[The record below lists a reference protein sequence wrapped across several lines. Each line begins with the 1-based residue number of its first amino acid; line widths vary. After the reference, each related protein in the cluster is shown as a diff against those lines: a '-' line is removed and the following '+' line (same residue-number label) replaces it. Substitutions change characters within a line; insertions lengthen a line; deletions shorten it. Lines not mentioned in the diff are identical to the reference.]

1 MALKGPV
8 TLVSCHQDIFELAAC
23 RILERAESLPNLTNT
38 IVLLPDLQFAARLR
52 RQLLLQAG
60 KNDCAALL
68 GPVITTAEQWL
79 CEQYPIEQSIPGRA
93 QRELM
98 LVEVLMQ
105 HPGFFRGSNPWQL
118 GANLVS
124 LFDELTVNRVSIP
137 DDLPAFTEHLKTAY
151 GIEDQLPEPLGME
164 ASIVHRLWQ
173 AWHTQLGSNH
183 MLDPGLASLQ
193 RMSLN
198 RQQADAHFYFFVGF
212 DSISTA
218 EYEWIDSLLASDRA
232 ECLLYQHG
240 YSINNSTLS
249 PIQAPIQILVQ
260 QAPPCSSKQAASQC
274 LDAVFQTGSISLPE
288 RAATMRKTCPESPL
302 RDYMAIFAANSAEQ
316 EARAIDLQVRQ
327 WLLQGKCLIGI
338 VTEDRRLARRVRALL
353 ERAGIKL
360 LDTGGWAL
368 STTSAAAVLER
379 WLETIEEDFAHQ
391 PLLDVL
397 KSPFMFPDDDREQLE
412 STVYR
417 LEHDIILHEQIARGL
432 QRYRSQIARR
442 LQRLQT
448 SWTADTAEQLNV
460 LLNRLDQA
468 ADPLRDYADGKT
480 ASPLL
485 LLQALRDSLTRAG
498 IWSAF
503 ETDLAGQRIIH
514 EWQLLG
520 DAASHCT
527 LEMNWIEFRAWLG
540 AALERHVFRPATT
553 DSPVLLLT
561 LQQAQLGQFEAL
573 VMGACDREYLPS
585 GTAKS
590 PFFNDPVR
598 QDLGLPVWPLRY
610 AEQLQRFR
618 RLLESAPDILL
629 TWHQQANGETRLPAT
644 WLEMLQTFHQ
654 LAWGDKLESSSL
666 GQLLQQSGTQVRG
679 NNPSSTP
686 VPATF
691 PRPTVPAALLPER
704 LSVSAHRNLISCPYK
719 FYVASC
725 LKLRPKEEIKEA
737 FEKAEYGQL
746 VHRAL
751 ELFHKGDKAY
761 PGPFGEAVTAANQ
774 SQAIKL
780 LEQISEQVFSREL
793 EDNFE
798 HRAWL
803 RRWRLL
809 IPEYIKWQSAHQLDW
824 QFLDAEQDGSLEL
837 PGGRLLYGRL
847 DRIDHG
853 PAGSDILDYK
863 TGAIPK
869 QEAVDSGEEVQL
881 PSYALLTSEPPAR
894 VEYLQ
899 LDGRIRS
906 GVSLEGAALSSLAE
920 GVKQRLIDVLAALE
934 GGANLPAWGDAG
946 SCRYCE
952 MDGLCRRQ
960 AWLESPQIE
969 GAPESQNHQPPLP
982 PGEQTTASD
991 HQSPLPPGEQT
1002 TADDHPSPLTPG
1014 EQMTAD
1020 DHQSTLPPGEQMT
1033 ADDHQ
1038 SPLPPGEG

>member
-1 MALKGPV
+1 MALKSPV
-8 TLVSCHQDIFELAAC
+8 TLVSCHQDIFELAAF
-23 RILERAESLPNLTNT
+23 RILERAESLPDLTNT

-68 GPVITTAEQWL
+68 GPIITTTEQWL
-79 CEQYPIEQSIPGRA
+79 CEQHPIEQSIPGRA

-137 DDLPAFTEHLKTAY
+137 DDLAAFTSQLVSAY

-173 AWHTQLGSNH
+173 AWHTQLGSNN

-193 RMSLN
+193 RMSQN
-198 RQQADAHFYFFVGF
+198 REQMDAHFYYFVGF
-212 DSISTA
+212 DSISAA
-218 EYEWIDSLLASDRA
+218 EHEWIDSLLAGDRA

-240 YSINNSTLS
+240 YALNNTATS
-249 PIQAPIQILVQ
+249 PIQVLLQ
-260 QAPPCSSKQAASQC
+260 QAQPCSMKQPGSQC
-274 LDAVFQTGSISLPE
+274 LDAVFQSGSTSLPE
-288 RAATMRKTCPESPL
+288 RAAAIRKTCSESPL
-302 RDYMAIFAANSAEQ
+302 SDHMAIFPANSAEQ

-327 WLLQGKCLIGI
+327 WLLDGKRLIGI

-353 ERAGIKL
+353 ERADIKL

-368 STTSAAAVLER
+368 STTSAAAVVER

-412 STVYR
+412 NTVYR

-468 ADPLRDYADGKT
+468 ADPLRDYAGGKP
-480 ASPLL
+480 ASPLV
-485 LLQALRDSLTRAG
+485 LLQALRDSLARAG

-520 DAASHCT
+520 DAASHCS

-553 DSPVLLLT
+553 DSPVMLLT
-561 LQQAQLGQFEAL
+561 LQQAQLGQFDAL

-585 GTAKS
+585 GAAKS

-598 QDLGLPVWPLRY
+598 QDLGLPVWPDRY

-629 TWHQQANGETRLPAT
+629 TWHQQDNGETRMPAT

-654 LAWGDKLESSSL
+654 LAWGDKLESGSL
-666 GQLLQQSGTQVRG
+666 AQLLQQPGTQVRG
-679 NNPSSTP
+679 NNPAATP
-686 VPATF
+686 VPLTF
-691 PRPTVPAALLPER
+691 PRPTVPAALLPGR
-704 LSVSAHRNLISCPYK
+704 LSVSAHRNLISCPYR

-751 ELFHKGDKAY
+751 ELFHKGGKGY
-761 PGPFGEAVTAANQ
+761 PGPFSESVTAANQ

-803 RRWRLL
+803 RRWLVL
-809 IPEYIKWQSAHQLDW
+809 IPEYVKWQSAHQVDW
-824 QFLDAEQDGSLEL
+824 QFIDAEQDDSLEL
-837 PGGRLLYGRL
+837 PGGRVLHGRL
-847 DRIDHG
+847 DRVDSG
-853 PAGSDILDYK
+853 PAGTGILDYK

-869 QEAVDSGEEVQL
+869 QDAVDSGEEVQL
-881 PSYALLTSEPPAR
+881 PSYALLTGKPPAR

-899 LDGRIRS
+899 VDGRIRS
-906 GVSLEGAALSSLAE
+906 GACLEGAALTSLA
-920 GVKQRLIDVLAALE
+920 GSVKQRLIDVLAAIE
-934 GGANLPAWGDAG
+934 AGAALPAWGDAD

-969 GAPESQNHQPPLP
+969 GAISLQSSSSPQSAAESQN
-982 PGEQTTASD
+982 
-991 HQSPLPPGEQT
+991 HQSPLPPGKQT
-1002 TADDHPSPLTPG
+1002 TADDHL
-1014 EQMTAD
+1014 
-1020 DHQSTLPPGEQMT
+1020 
-1033 ADDHQ
+1033 

>member
-105 HPGFFRGSNPWQL
+105 HPGFLRGSNPWQL

-137 DDLPAFTEHLKTAY
+137 DDLSAFTSQLISAY

-173 AWHTQLGSNH
+173 AWHTQLNSHN
-183 MLDPGLASLQ
+183 MLDPGLACLQ
-193 RMSLN
+193 RMALDRERTDEN
-198 RQQADAHFYFFVGF
+198 FYYFVGF

-218 EYEWIDSLLASDRA
+218 EYEWINSLLINNRA
-232 ECLLYQHG
+232 ECLLYHHISTG
-240 YSINNSTLS
+240 NSDGAAPVHTRVQTLVR
-249 PIQAPIQILVQ
+249 QAQPGGTDR
-260 QAPPCSSKQAASQC
+260 AASRC
-274 LDAVFQTGSISLPE
+274 LDAVFQAGSMSLPE
-288 RAATMRKTCPESPL
+288 RAKTISHDYPVSPL
-302 RDYMAIFAANSAEQ
+302 ADYLSIYAANSAEQ

-327 WLLQGKCLIGI
+327 WLLDGKQLIGV

-353 ERAGIKL
+353 ERAGINL

-368 STTSAAAVLER
+368 ATTSAAAAVER

-391 PLLDVL
+391 PLLDIL

-432 QRYRSQIARR
+432 ERYRSQIARR

-448 SWTADTAEQLNV
+448 SWTADTAEQLNI

-468 ADPLRDYADGKT
+468 ADPLRIYASGKP
-480 ASPLL
+480 ASPRV
-485 LLQALRDSLTRAG
+485 LLQALRDSLERAG

-503 ETDLAGQRIIH
+503 EIDQAGQRIIY
-514 EWQLLG
+514 EVQLLG

-527 LEMNWIEFRAWLG
+527 LEMSWIEFRAWLG
-540 AALERHVFRPATT
+540 AALERHDFRPATA

-561 LQQAQLGQFEAL
+561 LQQAQLGQFDAL

-585 GTAKS
+585 ATAKS

-598 QDLGLPVWPLRY
+598 QDLGLPIWPDRY

-629 TWHQQANGETRLPAT
+629 TWHQQDNGETRMPAT
-644 WLEMLQTFHQ
+644 WLEILQTFHQ
-654 LAWGDKLESSSL
+654 LAWDNNLDSSSL
-666 GQLLQQSGTQVRG
+666 GQLLQQPGIQVYG
-679 NNPSSTP
+679 NNPSTPP
-686 VPATF
+686 VPLTF
-691 PRPTVPAALLPER
+691 PRPTVPAALLPDR
-704 LSVSAHRNLISCPYK
+704 LSVSAHRNLVSCPYK
-719 FYVASC
+719 FYAASC

-751 ELFHKGDKAY
+751 ELFHKGGKGY
-761 PGPFGEAVTAANQ
+761 PGPFSEALTEANQ
-774 SQAIKL
+774 PQAIQL
-780 LEQISEQVFSREL
+780 LEQISDQVFSREL

-803 RRWRLL
+803 RRWLVL
-809 IPEYIKWQSAHQLDW
+809 IPEYIKWQSVHQADW
-824 QFLDAEQDGSLEL
+824 QFTDAERDDSLEL
-837 PGGRLLYGRL
+837 PGGRVLHGRL
-847 DRIDHG
+847 DRVDNG
-853 PAGSDILDYK
+853 PAGIDILDYK
-863 TGAIPK
+863 TGAVPK
-869 QEAVDSGEEVQL
+869 QDAIDSGEEVQL
-881 PSYALLTSEPPAR
+881 PCYALLTSEPPAR

-899 LDGRIRS
+899 LDGRVR
-906 GVSLEGAALSSLAE
+906 GGARLEGESLTALAE
-920 GVKQRLIDVLAALE
+920 GVKQRLIDVLAAIE
-934 GGANLPAWGDAG
+934 AGASLPAWGDAG
-946 SCRYCE
+946 TCRYCE

-960 AWLESPQIE
+960 AWLELPPADDTSK
-969 GAPESQNHQPPLP
+969 SQHQQPPLP
-982 PGEQTTASD
+982 PGK
-991 HQSPLPPGEQT
+991 QT
-1002 TADDHPSPLTPG
+1002 TADDN
-1014 EQMTAD
+1014 
-1020 DHQSTLPPGEQMT
+1020 
-1033 ADDHQ
+1033 Q